1 MGYGRR
7 CGCWALSELEL
18 ERSRHQAT
26 LEENTRYQRH
36 IQDLRDELSTMHA
49 TVADLERRYSDLSAR
64 YRGTVAS
71 LDEVNDTTLRLKDHS
86 SDLTDENRRLRL
98 NCEKLQEEA
107 RSLREQLQN
116 ALSDAEDEH
125 RRRVSS
131 EVSLSRDLADRER
144 KFTMKLR
151 RANSLHDMDKVHLRQ
166 DLDRLYHA
174 LRREKY
180 TNKYLRDYRHHYYC
194 GHHDCV
200 DCVYDPML
208 LD

>member
-1 MGYGRR
+1 MTIGFIFVF
-7 CGCWALSELEL
+7 SLEL
-18 ERSRHQAT
+18 PYTLLWQSFHLDTNTYNYSNLLLLFYQQLLLSYQQLLLFYQQLLLLYQQLSLFYQQYYNSNPDFFLYQSFHVGINLPTSSPSPPPLQA
-26 LEENTRYQRH
+26 
-36 IQDLRDELSTMHA
+36 
-49 TVADLERRYSDLSAR
+49 
-64 YRGTVAS
+64 RG
-71 LDEVNDTTLRLKDHS
+71 
-86 SDLTDENRRLRL
+86 
-98 NCEKLQEEA
+98 
-107 RSLREQLQN
+107 LREQLQN
-116 ALSDAEDEH
+116 ALADAEDEH

-131 EVSLSRDLADRER
+131 EVSLSRDLADTER
-144 KFTMKLR
+144 KYTMKLR

-180 TNKYLRDYRHHYYC
+180 TNKYWRDYRHHFYC

>member
-1 MGYGRR
+1 MVFYLLIYLHPRYLF
-7 CGCWALSELEL
+7 AIFIPSLSLHPL
-18 ERSRHQAT
+18 FP
-26 LEENTRYQRH
+26 
-36 IQDLRDELSTMHA
+36 
-49 TVADLERRYSDLSAR
+49 
-64 YRGTVAS
+64 
-71 LDEVNDTTLRLKDHS
+71 
-86 SDLTDENRRLRL
+86 
-98 NCEKLQEEA
+98 LQA

-116 ALSDAEDEH
+116 ALADAEDEH

-131 EVSLSRDLADRER
+131 EVSLSRDLADTER
-144 KFTMKLR
+144 KFTIKLR

-174 LRREKY
+174 LKREKY
-180 TNKYLRDYRHHYYC
+180 TNKYWRDYRHHYYC